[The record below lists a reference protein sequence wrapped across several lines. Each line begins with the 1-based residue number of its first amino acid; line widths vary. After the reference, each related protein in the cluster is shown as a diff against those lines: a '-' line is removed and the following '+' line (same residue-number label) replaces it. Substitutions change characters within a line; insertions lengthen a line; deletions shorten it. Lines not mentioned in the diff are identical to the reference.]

1 MKEGKLKKIIKID
14 WTIFY
19 SKPRIQ
25 ILGILI
31 FLDIILLFSV
41 TKEMEKGFSVSSDST
56 SIVLFI
62 LFVLLN
68 GLFIFYYKNK
78 FPNIEFYDNYFIF
91 KKEKVYYEN
100 LKYFFLLSYSNYIFL
115 RIHLLFLFLNYFLL
129 KNYYFFYP
137 H

>member
-41 TKEMEKGFSVSSDST
+41 TKEMEKGFNVSSVST

-62 LFVLLN
+62 LFIELN
-68 GLFIFYYKNK
+68 G
-78 FPNIEFYDNYFIF
+78 
-91 KKEKVYYEN
+91 
-100 LKYFFLLSYSNYIFL
+100 
-115 RIHLLFLFLNYFLL
+115 
-129 KNYYFFYP
+129 
-137 H
+137 

>member
-31 FLDIILLFSV
+31 FLDIMLLFTV
-41 TKEMEKGFSVSSDST
+41 KKEIEKGFNISSVST

-62 LFVLLN
+62 LFILLN

-78 FPNIEFYDNYFIF
+78 RKYPLICFYFLIVIYFIS
-91 KKEKVYYEN
+91 Y
-100 LKYFFLLSYSNYIFL
+100 LQFF
-115 RIHLLFLFLNYFLL
+115 
-129 KNYYFFYP
+129 
-137 H
+137 

>member
-31 FLDIILLFSV
+31 FLDIMLLFSV
-41 TKEMEKGFSVSSDST
+41 TKEMEKGFSVSSVST

-62 LFVLLN
+62 LFSSFWQN
-68 GLFIFYYKNK
+68 SFHF
-78 FPNIEFYDNYFIF
+78 DMWTWNYM
-91 KKEKVYYEN
+91 N
-100 LKYFFLLSYSNYIFL
+100 
-115 RIHLLFLFLNYFLL
+115 
-129 KNYYFFYP
+129 
-137 H
+137 